1 MDAIGEVLTSS
12 IVGFTGEF
20 WNADDGGMV
29 RANLQMPRFGSF
41 VRAESSDTG
50 LNVFGVV
57 YNVVTGPQDSMHK
70 PTALRMSRDE
80 LRLQQPHIFS
90 LLRTEVYATIVGYEL
105 EGQYHK
111 RLPPHPPLVHDFLF
125 KCLPEE
131 VVAITEDFD
140 FVRFLTE
147 VPVVPIDELIASA
160 VQEAYQARNRDY
172 KFLVT
177 AGQTISRLIPG
188 DYDRLVSVL
197 RKIRPTD

>member
-90 LLRTEVYATIVGYEL
+90 LLRTEVYATIIGYEL

-125 KCLPEE
+125 KCTPEE

-172 KFLVT
+172 QFLVT

>member
-20 WNADDGGMV
+20 WNADDGMA

-41 VRAESSDTG
+41 VRAESDDTG
-50 LNVFGVV
+50 LNIFGVV
-57 YNVVTGPQDSMHK
+57 YNVATGPQDTMHK

-90 LLRTEVYATIVGYEL
+90 LLRTEVFVTIIGYEL
-105 EGQYHK
+105 EGRYYK

-125 KCLPEE
+125 KCLPDE

-147 VPVVPIDELIASA
+147 VSVVPVDELIASA
-160 VQEAYQARNRDY
+160 VQEAYLARDRDY

-197 RKIRPTD
+197 RKIRPSD